1 MAFSMA
7 LRVDLSHGAMRMV
20 RASGTDT
27 AARVSVSVELQ
38 NEQWLSDPTFAV
50 NMGGGQ
56 EG

>member
-1 MAFSMA
+1 MHPGG
-7 LRVDLSHGAMRMV
+7 RVG
-20 RASGTDT
+20 
-27 AARVSVSVELQ
+27 ARVSVSVELQ